1 MNAART
7 DGSSGEA
14 SSPGSRSLESGR
26 RREPARLAV
35 MISGGGRSLLN
46 LLDAIEA
53 GSLNATIALVI
64 ASRPCAGVE
73 RAAERGLDVRVMR
86 GRIGRAT
93 LEQVLVERRI
103 DWVVLAGYLSYL
115 EIPERYRGRVVNIHP
130 SLLPG
135 FGGAGMYG
143 HHVHEAVIRSGVR
156 ESGCTVHLVDEKY
169 DEGPIVLQL
178 RCPVLPTDTPET
190 LAARVFELECRA
202 YPEALRTLIGNA

>member
-1 MNAART
+1 
-7 DGSSGEA
+7 
-14 SSPGSRSLESGR
+14 
-26 RREPARLAV
+26 

-46 LLDAIEA
+46 ILDAIEA
-53 GSLNATIALVI
+53 GLLNATIPLVI

-73 RAAERGLDVRVMR
+73 RAAERGLDVRVMP
-86 GRIGRAT
+86 GRIGHAT

-130 SLLPG
+130 SLLPS

-178 RCPVLPTDTPET
+178 RCPVLPTDTPES
-190 LAARVFELECRA
+190 LGARVFELECRA
-202 YPEALRTLIGNA
+202 YPEALRTLLGNA